1 MNVGSEC
8 VDSFH
13 YYNQLELLLLMNTFI
28 RQKAEE
34 TDRQADKQTN
44 KQWQQNQNQTINQ
57 TNSDMHSYVM
67 FRLFL
72 EN

>member
-44 KQWQQNQNQTINQ
+44 KQ
-57 TNSDMHSYVM
+57 
-67 FRLFL
+67 
-72 EN
+72 